1 MKSGDIIVM
10 TKESRLAYHA
20 VPCIVKVGLDIEPPQ
35 CLKWNDCDNNKD
47 TTLSGELCGQ
57 NCDVTT
63 VKIDC
68 PVCDKYHDHDAVS
81 KQQQNFAKNQQ
92 EWEPFVSYLSRTRIN
107 INVRQVHKPQENVQL
122 NLV

>member
-57 NCDVTT
+57 NCDLTT
-63 VKIDC
+63 
-68 PVCDKYHDHDAVS
+68 VS